1 MKLVDYYE
9 NWINLYK
16 AGAVRKVTLNKYM
29 LALKWLKK
37 LIGDLD
43 MADLDRIQYQKLLN
57 EYAECHEKQTT
68 ADFNHLIKSA
78 ILDAV
83 DEGLIER
90 DPTRR
95 AVIKG
100 KMPKAKK
107 PKFLSQFE
115 LQKLISDL
123 DLGTEVNWDWFIL
136 LVAKTGMRCSEA
148 LGLTPKDFDF
158 AHQTLSIDKTWDYK
172 NGGGFV
178 PTKNKSSVRNIQIDW
193 QIVGQFSFVIKDLP
207 EDKPIFVK
215 KRVYNSTIN
224 EALAKHCKNQDIPII
239 SIHGLR
245 HTHASVLLANGVS
258 VASLSKRLGHAD
270 ITTTQKV
277 YVHVIQELED
287 RDTNLIMRSMAV
299 L

>member
-277 YVHVIQELED
+277 YLHVIQELED

>member
-193 QIVGQFSFVIKDLP
+193 QIVGQFSSVIKDLP

-277 YVHVIQELED
+277 YLHVIQELED